1 MKRIVFIF
9 LGLFSFMTMIT
20 NEHFCFDGQKA
31 LAQRMY
37 SEPIDGGSFGDVIIN
52 GDYWPD
58 NNGFD
63 TEEDLWGDSDDG
75 QDTPSSG
82 NDNSDGEDYDSGS
95 DIDNSSGD
103 NSYSSQSSKT
113 YCQGITMDEILKA
126 LWKSSDKIKQTG
138 STCSAAVL
146 QKLLADTDPVLYRKI
161 VLALYKT
168 GKYEPWGIGLSD
180 CYKNL
185 KVSDVK
191 NVYNKNERY
200 DPVDLIMQCAFINKM
215 NAIYDYNPLLDDGEN
230 NKGKI
235 RGMQPSYRVR
245 SFIENTMN
253 KNVETIF
260 NPELGDLEEI
270 NYNDSFVIAKVYY
283 NNSNDDFEGTVFQQH
298 YAQLTGLTSDKISYW
313 SWGGNYKA
321 KQTSIN
327 GVQMIFIV
335 KK

>member
-37 SEPIDGGSFGDVIIN
+37 SEPIDRGSFDDVIIN
-52 GDYWPD
+52 GYYRPD

-103 NSYSSQSSKT
+103 NSYSSQPSKT
-113 YCQGITMDEILKA
+113 YCQGITMNEILKA

-146 QKLLADTDPVLYRKI
+146 QKLLADTAPRMYRQI
-161 VLALYKT
+161 VNALYKT
-168 GKYEPWGIGLSD
+168 GKYGDWGLELSD
-180 CYKNL
+180 CFQKL
-185 KVSDVK
+185 KVSDVTGGG
-191 NVYNKNERY
+191 
-200 DPVDLIMQCAFINKM
+200 DSVDLIMQSAFINRM
-215 NAIYDYNPLLDDGEN
+215 NPVWNYDPTIDDGN
-230 NKGKI
+230 VAGNYVGL
-235 RGMQPSYRVR
+235 QPSWR
-245 SFIENTMN
+245 IEWMIRNVMEYN
-253 KNVETIF
+253 VNLYDSPSIKNIEK
-260 NPELGDLEEI
+260 I
-270 NYNDSFVIAKVYY
+270 NYGENFVIGLVYY
-283 NNSNDDFEGTVFQQH
+283 NDDDYNFSGNYLHQH
-298 YAQLTGLTSDKISYW
+298 YVQITGVSTTGIKYW
-313 SWGGNYKA
+313 SWGGNNVADK
-321 KQTSIN
+321 TSVGGI
-327 GVQMIFIV
+327 QKIFVV
-335 KK
+335 KRKK